1 MTWARH
7 WRRKDERIDMVSWW
21 CGRRPIVTAPEK
33 RLDDASAA
41 LTARERAVL
50 ILRPWI
56 AGGDGDERLRTNMPA
71 SQKAEVER
79 IEDAINQL
87 NTDLYSSLAF
97 ATEWLWTA
105 NVRLAWLE
113 YLDGFLRR
121 EAARG
126 EAPSKLPP
134 LPKPSRAFMRDL
146 PPLYGTVL
154 GEDDPAPADWEAARA
169 LLLTDVTLAQ
179 LRWQEC
185 VAWKA
190 VGAELEAVMGEEML
204 HRDIREAF
212 ERLGAKVLEIHDAL
226 QAIAS
231 PSSLPP
237 PAEEHLENARKFVDW
252 AALKPPLPPP
262 GQTNGRPWM
271 PPAELAELEALEARL
286 AEELRAK
293 RN

>member
-1 MTWARH
+1 
-7 WRRKDERIDMVSWW
+7 
-21 CGRRPIVTAPEK
+21 VTAPEK

-56 AGGDGDERLRTNMPA
+56 AGGDGDNRLRKNMPA
-71 SQKAEVER
+71 VQKAEVER
-79 IEDAINQL
+79 IESAINQL
-87 NTDLYSSLAF
+87 NADLYSSLAF
-97 ATEWLWTA
+97 ASEWLWTA

-113 YLDGFLRR
+113 CLDGFLRR

-126 EAPSKLPP
+126 KPPSKMPP
-134 LPKPSRAFMRDL
+134 LPKPNRAFLRDL

-154 GEDDPAPADWEAARA
+154 GEDAPAPADWEAARS
-169 LLLTDVTLAQ
+169 LLLTDVALAVQ

-204 HRDIREAF
+204 HRDILDAF
-212 ERLGAKVLEIHDAL
+212 ERLGAKVLEMHDAL
-226 QAIAS
+226 QAFAG
-231 PSSLPP
+231 PTTLLPP
-237 PAEEHLENARKFVDW
+237 SDEHLENARRFVDW
-252 AALKPPLPPP
+252 EALKPSAPPS
-262 GQTNGRPWM
+262 GQNNGRGWISS
-271 PPAELAELEALEARL
+271 AELAELEALEARL

-293 RN
+293 RD